1 MTQHRI
7 LNSRGLLLLS
17 SVLLAL
23 SSPAP
28 ASAQLIS
35 GGAPQAAT
43 AVDSAKLDALVQML
57 TAMKIPVLLRH
68 QMTHTPN
75 LPPDRREVFQ
85 HIATHVN
92 DQEISKV
99 LAPAYANYLT
109 TGEALQVAAYYRSSS
124 GQRRADAMLVRNG
137 ALGGS
142 PQELYTDKEVAEY
155 KRIEALPGMRGMGA
169 AQKQLTEQGGRAL
182 AEWST
187 RYYAGYRSKAMLKV
201 AAIMRD
207 TMAQGEALRLPEPL
221 LEPSGMPLLDKVM
234 DIIARNCVQIAQK
247 THAMQKDVDSYG
259 VNKAITPTR
268 LADAKGIAQSR
279 ADIGKADQRMERFL
293 SDVMAQLEQYRNQV
307 AEFAPDAKAR
317 ESMDNAI
324 APAYTLMVRL
334 TEVQRAMFDVFG
346 RILDFAESRQGR
358 IEVREGRLVFLDE
371 ADRATMHELALKLQK
386 VVEEAQRVAVEGQ
399 KMSDGAMSVL
409 TSDK

>member
-1 MTQHRI
+1 MIRHRI
-7 LNSRGLLLLS
+7 LHPRGLLLS
-17 SVLLAL
+17 SILLAL

-28 ASAQLIS
+28 ASAQS
-35 GGAPQAAT
+35 SVTEAT
-43 AVDSAKLDALVQML
+43 QSVAAVDSARLDAVAQML
-57 TAMKIPVLLRH
+57 IAMKIPLLLRY

-75 LPPDRREVFQ
+75 LAPDRREVFQ

-92 DQEISKV
+92 DQDISMV

-109 TGEALQVAAYYRSSS
+109 TGEAQQVAAYYRSSS
-124 GQRRADAMLVRNG
+124 GQRRADAMLARNG
-137 ALGGS
+137 ALGGGA
-142 PQELYTDKEVAEY
+142 QELYTDKEVAEY
-155 KRIEALPGMRGMGA
+155 KRIDALPGMRALGA

-187 RYYAGYRSKAMLKV
+187 RYYAGYRSKAMLQV

-207 TMAQGEALRLPEPL
+207 TMAQGEALRLPKPL

-247 THAMQKDVDSYG
+247 THAMQKDVDNYG
-259 VNKAITPTR
+259 INQAITPAR
-268 LADAKGIAQSR
+268 LADARGIAQSR

-293 SDVMAQLEQYRNQV
+293 SDVMAQLEQYRTQV
-307 AEFAPDAKAR
+307 AEFATDAKAR

-334 TEVQRAMFDVFG
+334 AEVQRAMFDVFG

-358 IEVREGRLVFLDE
+358 IEVRDGRLVFLDE
-371 ADRATMHELALKLQK
+371 TDRAPMHELMLQLQK
-386 VVEEAQRVAVEGQ
+386 VVQDAQSVAGEGQ
-399 KMSDGAMSVL
+399 KMSDNAMSVL